1 MENKKIL
8 EINGAPVFPV
18 TVGIP
23 AFISEHDGIRRT
35 SKEWNVRKIPQTK
48 IRFEIRSTYCLLH
61 LILKGAIV

>member
-35 SKEWNVRKIPQTK
+35 SRVLSVRKISQTE
-48 IRFEIRSTYCLLH
+48 IRFETLNTNYLLH
-61 LILKGAIV
+61 LTSKEAVV